1 PDHLAARQ
9 EFYLMEK
16 QYEMDKQYPSRFLE
30 IFRSAPNRRR
40 SLVAS
45 LLMWGDQFL
54 GIFVMTNYGVLIYA
68 ALGLGGFRPLLL
80 NACWTT
86 FTIAGNIWTFFF
98 FLNTNNS
105 AGLNAAVFFIWFYIV
120 WWCFCV
126 DATQYVYVSEI
137 WPNHLRSQG
146 TALGIAVFYLGS
158 EVTLVAAPVALDA
171 IGWKFYL
178 VLICPSVCYVAAI
191 WFLFPETKNRT
202 LEEIGTL
209 FGDEHVASHWYGISE
224 EEKQE
229 IARNAMKLTESG
241 GIPEERRANRPEN
254 GKGEMGVDR
263 VEDAGQP
270 V

>member
-68 ALGLGGFRPLLL
+68 ALGLVSL
-80 NACWTT
+80 
-86 FTIAGNIWTFFF
+86 I
-98 FLNTNNS
+98 FLAALSAEFLDTDNS

-126 DATQYVYVSEI
+126 DAT
-137 WPNHLRSQG
+137 HQG
-146 TALGIAVFYLGS
+146 TALGIAAFYLGS

-178 VLICPSVCYVAAI
+178 VLICPSVCYIAAI

-241 GIPEERRANRPEN
+241 GIPEEPRANTFEN